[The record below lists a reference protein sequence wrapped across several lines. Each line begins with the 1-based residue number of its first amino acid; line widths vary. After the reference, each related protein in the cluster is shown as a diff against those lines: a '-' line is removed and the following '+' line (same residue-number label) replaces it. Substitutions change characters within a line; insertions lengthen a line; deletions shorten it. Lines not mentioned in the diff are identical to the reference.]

1 MGGSGAAT
9 SVDVAAPERASSVRM
24 AKRWTAL
31 RVVAL
36 AGVLAACESGSNSQ
50 SGTTTAQAVPTTA
63 QSAGT
68 DAVAGSTTTTV
79 RPLTEAQLQSALL
92 TVTDLPTGWS
102 TTAQSPNKMGACNQP
117 LVVTPAAIAEAD
129 FVKGKNVPF
138 FGERLAAY
146 PDDATAARAFD
157 SLQRT
162 ASTCVT
168 VNLGQLSVPPLGDR
182 TIGYRQ
188 TLNQGGASVV
198 VDTTLIRQGPL
209 LVSTG
214 YGDFGADTEQ
224 LATFTKLAYEKAANT
239 LKIG

>member
-1 MGGSGAAT
+1 MAHPDTHWALW
-9 SVDVAAPERASSVRM
+9 VRVA
-24 AKRWTAL
+24 KGWTAL
-31 RVVAL
+31 GAVAI
-36 AGVLAACESGSNSQ
+36 AVILAACGGGSKSQ

-68 DAVAGSTTTTV
+68 DTAAGSTTTTV

-102 TTAQSPNKMGACNQP
+102 TTPQSPNKMGACNQA
-117 LVVTPAAIAEAD
+117 LVISPAAIAEAD

-157 SLQRT
+157 NFQSS
-162 ASTCVT
+162 ASTCTTHQQDGAT
-168 VNLGQLSVPPLGDR
+168 VNIGQLSVPPLGDR

-198 VDTTLIRQGPL
+198 VDTTLIQQGPL
-209 LVSTG
+209 LVYTG

-224 LATFTKLAYEKAANT
+224 LATFTNLAYDKAANT

>member
-1 MGGSGAAT
+1 
-9 SVDVAAPERASSVRM
+9 M
-24 AKRWTAL
+24 AKGWTAL
-31 RVVAL
+31 GLVAI
-36 AGVLAACESGSNSQ
+36 AGVLAACGGGSNSQ

-79 RPLTEAQLQSALL
+79 RPLTDAQLQSALL

-102 TTAQSPNKMGACNQP
+102 TTPPSPNKMGVCQP
-117 LVVTPAAIAEAD
+117 LVDKAITPAAIAEAD
-129 FVKGKNVPF
+129 FVRGKNVPF
-138 FGERLAAY
+138 LGERLAAY

-157 SLQRT
+157 NFQSS
-162 ASTCVT
+162 ASTC
-168 VNLGQLSVPPLGDR
+168 NIGQLSVPPLGDR

-198 VDTTLIRQGPL
+198 VDTTLIQQGPL
-209 LVSTG
+209 LVYTG